1 MTLDILLVEDEPGD
15 ARLVK
20 EAFGSVS
27 RSTSIHVVTT
37 SQEAVDF
44 LTDCVEAES
53 ATIPD
58 ILLLDLRL
66 PGDDGFSVVR
76 GVRKD
81 LGLDT
86 LPVLVLTSSDADE
99 DAIRSYQLHANAY
112 LRKPDDLNEYEKLAQ
127 EVITFWG
134 DHNQLPPE

>member
-1 MTLDILLVEDEPGD
+1 MTLDILLVEDEPDD

-20 EAFGSVS
+20 EAFSSVS
-27 RSTSIHVVTT
+27 RSTTIHVTTT

-66 PGDDGFSVVR
+66 PGDDGFSVLR

-81 LGLDT
+81 LNLDAF
-86 LPVLVLTSSDADE
+86 PVLVLTNSDANE
-99 DAIRSYQLHANAY
+99 DAIRSYKLHANAY
-112 LRKPDDLNEYEKLAQ
+112 LRKPDDPNEYETLAQ
-127 EVITFWG
+127 AVITFWG
-134 DHNQLPPE
+134 HHNHLPPE